1 MSGCGQEL
9 EDGVDDFGRVIESE
23 ILIWLSL
30 ADGYRVAV
38 PTEIFAERKEV
49 AAFRVLD
56 FVCTAVD
63 EADCLLH
70 QGVDYG

>member
-1 MSGCGQEL
+1 M
-9 EDGVDDFGRVIESE
+9 
-23 ILIWLSL
+23 
-30 ADGYRVAV
+30 AA
-38 PTEIFAERKEV
+38 PTEISAERKEV